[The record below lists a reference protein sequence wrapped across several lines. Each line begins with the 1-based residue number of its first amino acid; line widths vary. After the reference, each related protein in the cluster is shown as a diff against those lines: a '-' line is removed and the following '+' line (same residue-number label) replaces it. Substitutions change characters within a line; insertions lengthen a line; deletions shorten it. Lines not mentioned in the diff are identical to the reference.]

1 MPPSLTPEMLAQLAA
16 ALPTLLAMAQA
27 TQPVLPQPMAS
38 TPAARATVDS
48 PAKPGAKNATAGL
61 KPGDE
66 GYRQPVTST
75 PIGTVDSSATR
86 ATADSVR
93 ARAAAI
99 DARRALAVGQ
109 DAAAVEVVSEIEAE
123 EEEEGWE
130 PGESLFT

>member
-27 TQPVLPQPMAS
+27 TQPVWPPPTAS
-38 TPAARATVDS
+38 IPATKATADS
-48 PAKPGAKNATAGL
+48 PAKPGVKNTAAGL

-66 GYRQPVTST
+66 GYRQSVTST
-75 PIGTVDSSATR
+75 PIGTADSSATR

-99 DARRALAVGQ
+99 DARRALALGQ
-109 DAAAVEVVSEIEAE
+109 DAAAVEVVSEIEVE

-130 PGESLFT
+130 HGESLFT